1 MVSSKTQIRVRY
13 ADTDQMRV
21 VHHARFLEYF
31 ELGRSDLIRLL
42 GISYAELE
50 ARGIFLPVAEAF
62 AKYRR
67 PALYDELIV
76 VESIIKEI
84 PKASL
89 RIEYKVIREGEPDI
103 LAEGYTVHGFLNGS
117 TNKPTRAPAFFIE
130 MIEKGIHGRSPD
142 TDQ

>member
-31 ELGRSDLIRLL
+31 EHGRSDLIRLL
-42 GISYAELE
+42 GMSYADLE
-50 ARGIFLPVAEAF
+50 ARGIFLPVSEAY

-76 VESIIKEI
+76 VESIITEI

-89 RIEYKVIREGEPDI
+89 RIEYKVFREGESDL
-103 LAEGYTVHGFLNGS
+103 LAEGYTVHGFLNGA
-117 TNKPTRAPAFFIE
+117 TKKPTRAPIFFIE
-130 MIEKGIHGRSPD
+130 MIEKGLR
-142 TDQ
+142 T

>member
-31 ELGRSDLIRLL
+31 ELGRSDLIRKL
-42 GISYAELE
+42 GMSYGELE
-50 ARGIFLPVAEAF
+50 ARGIFLPVSEVY

-89 RIEYKVIREGEPDI
+89 RIDYKVLREEESDL
-103 LAEGYTVHGFLNGS
+103 LAEGFTVHGFLSGA

-130 MIEKGIHGRSPD
+130 MIGKGLLA
-142 TDQ
+142 